1 MNDKCGLV
9 NAANPCR
16 CAKKTRGFMKADYV
30 DPNPLQFTK
39 GRLASIGDTAPHRLE
54 ELESLDR
61 KHAELFRE
69 QAFLAPVS
77 IRENRAGISQIAM
90 ERREA
95 PALTALRA
103 RLSVAAT
110 VPRGSCRTQ
119 PCKLPSKPC
128 AKVDRTMQSPLY
140 GTLWRLRFTVGL
152 DQSLRANALVESDRG
167 T

>member
-69 QAFLAPVS
+69 HAFLAPSDMVS
-77 IRENRAGISQIAM
+77 KLRELITRSGFDSG
-90 ERREA
+90 E
-95 PALTALRA
+95 
-103 RLSVAAT
+103 
-110 VPRGSCRTQ
+110 
-119 PCKLPSKPC
+119 
-128 AKVDRTMQSPLY
+128 
-140 GTLWRLRFTVGL
+140 
-152 DQSLRANALVESDRG
+152 
-167 T
+167 